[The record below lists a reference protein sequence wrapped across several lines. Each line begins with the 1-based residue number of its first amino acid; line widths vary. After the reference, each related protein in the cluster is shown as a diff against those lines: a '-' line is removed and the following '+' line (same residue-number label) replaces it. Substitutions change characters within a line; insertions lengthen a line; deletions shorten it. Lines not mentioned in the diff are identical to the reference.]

1 MTRRFRTLASL
12 LLLTC
17 LLAASCA
24 KDVYQQRAEQ
34 VKDHTES
41 FYRLLREG
49 AVAGAVAEN
58 ERIEGMA
65 SEMER
70 GLVRRATSM
79 DTNQKARE
87 WSLIKTTNHTAIE
100 NWLNLGRY
108 FAQTRRPD
116 QAKGAYQRV
125 IETYCEKGAEY
136 EPLVERARLALKDA
150 ETILAPSPKP

>member
-1 MTRRFRTLASL
+1 MTRHTPTIYVGLVLACILS
-12 LLLTC
+12 T
-17 LLAASCA
+17 SCA
-24 KDVYQQRAEQ
+24 KDVYQQRADQ

-41 FYRLLREG
+41 FYRLLQDG

-70 GLVRRATSM
+70 GLIRRATSM
-79 DTNQKARE
+79 DANQKARE

-125 IETYCEKGAEY
+125 IDTYREKGAEY
-136 EPLVERARLALKDA
+136 DPLVEQARRALKDA
-150 ETILAPSPKP
+150 ETILSPSPKP